1 MSGTDALI
9 GQTISHHRILEKL
22 GGGGM
27 GVVYKAE
34 DTELGR
40 FVALKF
46 LPDLLANDPQ
56 ALERFRREARAASSL
71 NHPSICTIYEIGEHE
86 GRRFIAM
93 EYLEGKTL
101 KHTIA
106 GRPVDLEHLLG
117 VAIDIAD
124 ALDAAHSKG
133 IIHRDI
139 KPANIFVTERGH
151 AKILD
156 FGLAKVSSSKS
167 PTGSEPTLATQE
179 VNPDHLTSP
188 GSTLGTVAYMS
199 PEQVRGK
206 ELDVRTDLFSFGAV
220 LYEMATGTLPFRG
233 ESSGVIFHAILERS
247 PVPPVRINPDVPAKL
262 EEIINKC
269 LEKDRNLRYQH
280 ASDIRTDLKRLTR
293 DSASSQAPVAATAG
307 TPSAAKVEGRVS
319 IIRKLA
325 MLGVAVGIIAAVL
338 FLFNSHRS
346 PPSHAEY
353 IQLTNFPDSVTQPA
367 LSPDGRMVA
376 FVRGASTFLGPG
388 EIYVKMLP
396 SGEPVQLTH
405 DNRPKMSPVF
415 STDGSRIGYTALDG
429 SFGWDT
435 WLVPVLGGTEQLW
448 LPNASGLTWIDTQR
462 LLFSEVKKG
471 EHMAV
476 VTATESRAEARDIY
490 VPPHERGMAHRS
502 YLSPDSNS
510 VLVVEMDNGE
520 WLPCRVVPFNG
531 NSTEKQIGP
540 RGAPCTGAAW
550 SPDGHWIY
558 MSVHS
563 GDNFHIWRQ
572 RFPEGQ
578 PEQITSGPTEE
589 EGIALDPNGGS
600 LITSLGLRQRTVSI
614 RDARGEHQIS
624 VEGYAYFPKFSPDG
638 KKLYYRILKGGTS
651 PFLGPS
657 ELWVAD
663 LESGHSEPLLPG
675 FAVTSYDIALDGR
688 RVVFSAIDANG
699 KSHIWL
705 APTDRRSPPRQVS
718 NVEGDMPLFGLP
730 GELVVHSVEG
740 GASFAFRVLE
750 DGTGKQ
756 KLATQQISEI
766 LSISPDAQWLV
777 ISGSPIGGET
787 TMSTLLLPMNGGP
800 SIEIVNAFGKAQW
813 QPDGRFF
820 YLSVYTGM
828 QSAGAYGK
836 TYVLPV
842 PHGKMLPDI
851 LAGGFPSEGAIAAL
865 PGVRVIDSADIDP
878 GATPDVYAFSRQT
891 IHRNLYRVPLR

>member
-1 MSGTDALI
+1 VID
-9 GQTISHHRILEKL
+9 QTISRYRIVEKL

-46 LPDLLANDPQ
+46 LPDDVSQDPQ
-56 ALERFRREARAASSL
+56 ALERFRREARAASAL
-71 NHPSICTIYEIGEHE
+71 NHPNICTIYDIGKHGNES
-86 GRRFIAM
+86 FIAM
-93 EYLEGKTL
+93 EFLDGLTL
-101 KHTIA
+101 KHRIA
-106 GRPVDLEHLLG
+106 GRPMETELILSL
-117 VAIDIAD
+117 AIEIAD
-124 ALDAAHSKG
+124 ALDAAHAEG
-133 IIHRDI
+133 IVHRDI
-139 KPANIFVTERGH
+139 KPANIFVTKRGH

-156 FGLAKVSSSKS
+156 FGLAKVSLAGSSSSKIAALNTQ
-167 PTGSEPTLATQE
+167 TGSVDAE
-179 VNPDHLTSP
+179 HLTSP
-188 GSTLGTVAYMS
+188 GTMVGTVAYMS
-199 PEQVRGK
+199 PEQVRAK
-206 ELDVRTDLFSFGAV
+206 ELDARTDLFSFGAV
-220 LYEMATGTLPFRG
+220 LYEMATGALPFRG

-247 PVPPVRINPDVPAKL
+247 PVLPVRINPDIPPKL

-280 ASDIRTDLKRLTR
+280 ASEIRTDLKRLTR
-293 DSASSQAPVAATAG
+293 DSASSQAPVAAPAG
-307 TPSAAKVEGRVS
+307 VPSAAQVGGQAMIWKLMVS
-319 IIRKLA
+319 A
-325 MLGVAVGIIAAVL
+325 VAVGIMAAVL
-338 FLFNSHRS
+338 FLLNSHRS
-346 PPSHAEY
+346 PRARGEY
-353 IQLTNFPDSVTQPA
+353 IQLTNFPDSATQPA
-367 LSPDGRMVA
+367 LSPDGRMVT
-376 FVRGASTFLGPG
+376 FVHGAGTFLAPG

-415 STDGSRIGYTALDG
+415 SPDGSRIGYTALDG

-448 LPNASGLTWIDTQR
+448 LPNASGLTWMDPQR
-462 LLFSEVKKG
+462 LLFSEIKKG
-471 EHMAV
+471 EHMAI
-476 VTATESRAEARDIY
+476 VTATESRAEARDVY

-502 YLSPDSNS
+502 YLSPDGNFA
-510 VLVVEMDNGE
+510 LVVEMDNGE
-520 WLPCRVVPFNG
+520 WLPCRVVPFKG
-531 NSTEKQIGP
+531 NSAGKQIGP

-550 SPDGHWIY
+550 SPDGRWSY
-558 MSVHS
+558 MSIHT

-572 RFPEGQ
+572 RFPDGQ

-589 EGIALDPNGGS
+589 EGIALDPNGES
-600 LITSLGLRQRTVSI
+600 FITSVGLRQRTVSI

-624 VEGYAYFPKFSPDG
+624 VEGYAYSPKFSADG
-638 KKLYYRILKGGTS
+638 HKLYYRILKGGTS

-663 LESGHSEPLLPG
+663 LESGHSEALLPG
-675 FAVTSYDIALDGR
+675 FAVISYDISLDGR
-688 RVVFSAIDANG
+688 RVVFSAIDADG

-705 APTDRRSPPRQVS
+705 APTDRRSPPRQVP
-718 NVEGDMPLFGLP
+718 NVEGDMPFFGPP

-740 GASFAFRVLE
+740 GGSFGFRVHE

-756 KLATQQISEI
+756 KLVAQQVYQI

-777 ISGSPIGGET
+777 TSALPIGGET
-787 TMSTLLLPMNGGP
+787 TLSTLILPMRGGP
-800 SIEIVNAFGKAQW
+800 SVEILKSFCKAQW

-820 YLSVYTGM
+820 YLSVFTGM
-828 QSAGAYGK
+828 QSAGAYGR

-842 PHGKMLPDI
+842 RHGSMLPDI
-851 LAGGFPSEGAIAAL
+851 PAGGFPSEAAIAAL
-865 PGVRVIDSADIDP
+865 PGVRVIDSADVAP

>member
-1 MSGTDALI
+1 LDSQFQPV
-9 GQTISHHRILEKL
+9 GQTISHYRVLEKL

-27 GVVYKAE
+27 GVVYRAE

-46 LPDLLANDPQ
+46 LPKDLANAPQ
-56 ALERFRREARAASSL
+56 ALERFRREARAASAM
-71 NHPSICTIYEIGEHE
+71 NHPNICTIYEIGEHD

-106 GRPVDLEHLLG
+106 GRPMELEQLLSH
-117 VAIDIAD
+117 AIEVAD
-124 ALDAAHSKG
+124 ALDAAHAQG

-139 KPANIFVTERGH
+139 KPANIFITERGH

-156 FGLAKVSSSKS
+156 FGLAKVSSSKCN
-167 PTGSEPTLATQE
+167 TGNEPTLATQE
-179 VNPDHLTSP
+179 VDPDHLTSP
-188 GSTLGTVAYMS
+188 GAALGTVAYMS
-199 PEQVRGK
+199 PEQVRTK
-206 ELDVRTDLFSFGAV
+206 ELDARTDLFSFGAV
-220 LYEMATGTLPFRG
+220 LYEMATGALPFRG
-233 ESSGVIFHAILERS
+233 ESSGVIFHAILERA
-247 PVPPVRINPDVPAKL
+247 PVPPVRFNPDIPAKL
-262 EEIINKC
+262 DEIINKC
-269 LEKDRNLRYQH
+269 LEKDRDLRYQH

-293 DSASSQAPVAATAG
+293 DSASSQNPIAAT
-307 TPSAAKVEGRVS
+307 TNIRSAAKVEGRVS
-319 IIRKLA
+319 TIWKLA
-325 MLGVAVGIIAAVL
+325 IPGVAVGIVAGAV
-338 FLFNSHRS
+338 FLFNSRRS
-346 PPSHAEY
+346 PPPRAEY

-367 LSPDGRMVA
+367 LSPDGRMVT

-396 SGEPVQLTH
+396 SGEPVQITH

-448 LPNASGLTWIDTQR
+448 LPNASGLTWIDPQR
-462 LLFSEVKKG
+462 LLFSEIKKG

-476 VTATESRAEARDIY
+476 VTATESRAEAQDIY

-502 YLSPDSNS
+502 YLSPDGNS

-520 WLPCRVVPFNG
+520 WLPCRVVPFKG
-531 NSTEKQIGP
+531 NSAGKQIGP
-540 RGAPCTGAAW
+540 SGAPCTGAAW

-558 MSVHS
+558 MSLHT

-572 RFPEGQ
+572 RFPHGQ

-589 EGIALDPNGGS
+589 EGIALDSNAGS
-600 LITSLGLRQRTVSI
+600 FITSVGLRQRTVSI
-614 RDARGEHQIS
+614 HDVRGEHQIS
-624 VEGYAYFPKFSPDG
+624 VEGYAFLPKFSADG

-657 ELWVAD
+657 ELWVANP
-663 LESGHSEPLLPG
+663 ESGHSEPLLPG
-675 FAVTSYDIALDGR
+675 FAVTSYDITPDGR
-688 RVVFSAIDANG
+688 RVVFSAIDAEG

-705 APTDRRSPPRQVS
+705 ASTDRRSPPRQVP
-718 NVEGDMPLFGLP
+718 NIEGDMPVFGRP

-740 GASFAFRVLE
+740 GGSFAFRVRE

-756 KLATQQISEI
+756 KLASQQVNQI

-777 ISGSPIGGET
+777 ISGVPISGET
-787 TMSTLLLPMNGGP
+787 TMSTLLLPLNGGP

-813 QPDGRFF
+813 QPDGRFL
-820 YLSVYTGM
+820 YVSVMTGM
-828 QSAGAYGK
+828 NSAGAYGK
-836 TYVLPV
+836 TYVLPL

-851 LAGGFPSEGAIAAL
+851 PAGGFPSEAAIAAL
-865 PGVRVIDSADIDP
+865 PGVRVIDSADIAP
-878 GATPDVYAFSRQT
+878 GATPAVYAFSHQT

>member
-1 MSGTDALI
+1 MEIEAVLD
-9 GQTISHHRILEKL
+9 L
-22 GGGGM
+22 GI
-27 GVVYKAE
+27 
-34 DTELGR
+34 
-40 FVALKF
+40 
-46 LPDLLANDPQ
+46 Q
-56 ALERFRREARAASSL
+56 
-71 NHPSICTIYEIGEHE
+71 
-86 GRRFIAM
+86 
-93 EYLEGKTL
+93 
-101 KHTIA
+101 
-106 GRPVDLEHLLG
+106 
-117 VAIDIAD
+117 IAD

-139 KPANIFVTERGH
+139 KPANIFVTNRGQ

-156 FGLAKVSSSKS
+156 FGLAKVSTPKS
-167 PTGSEPTLATQE
+167 PTGNEPTLATAE
-179 VNPDHLTSP
+179 VDPDHLTSP
-188 GSTLGTVAYMS
+188 GTAIGTIAYMS
-199 PEQVRGK
+199 PEQVRAK
-206 ELDVRTDLFSFGAV
+206 ELDARTDLFSFGAV
-220 LYEMATGTLPFRG
+220 LYEMCTGTSAFRG

-247 PVPPVRINPDVPAKL
+247 PIPPVRINPDIPAKL

-269 LEKDRNLRYQH
+269 LEKDRDLRYQH
-280 ASDIRTDLKRLTR
+280 VSDIRTDLKRLTR
-293 DSASSQAPVAATAG
+293 DSQAPIAATAG

-319 IIRKLA
+319 IIWKLA

-338 FLFNSHRS
+338 FLFNLHRGS
-346 PPSHAEY
+346 PSGAEY

-376 FVRGASTFLGPG
+376 FVHGASTFLGPG

-448 LPNASGLTWIDTQR
+448 LPNSAGLTWIDAQR
-462 LLFSEVKKG
+462 LLFSEIKKG

-520 WLPCRVVPFNG
+520 WLPCRVVPFKG
-531 NSTEKQIGP
+531 NSSGEQIGP

-558 MSVHS
+558 MSVHT

-572 RFPEGQ
+572 HFPDGQ

-600 LITSLGLRQRTVSI
+600 FITSVGLRQRTVSI

-663 LESGHSEPLLPG
+663 LASGHSEALLPG
-675 FAVTSYDIALDGR
+675 FAVTSYDISPDGR
-688 RVVFSAIDANG
+688 RVVFSAIDADG

-705 APTDRRSPPRQVS
+705 APTDRRSPPRQVP

-740 GASFAFRVLE
+740 GGSFVFRVHE

-766 LSISPDAQWLV
+766 LSISPDAQWIVTNGLPT
-777 ISGSPIGGET
+777 SGET
-787 TMSTLLLPMNGGP
+787 TWSTLILPMRGG
-800 SIEIVNAFGKAQW
+800 SSVEILNAFCKAQW
-813 QPDGRFF
+813 QPDSRFF

-842 PHGKMLPDI
+842 PRGRMLPDI
-851 LAGGFPSEGAIAAL
+851 PAGGFPSEAVIAAL
-865 PGVRVIDSADIDP
+865 PSVRVIDSADIAP
-878 GATPDVYAFSRQT
+878 GASPDVYAFSRQT